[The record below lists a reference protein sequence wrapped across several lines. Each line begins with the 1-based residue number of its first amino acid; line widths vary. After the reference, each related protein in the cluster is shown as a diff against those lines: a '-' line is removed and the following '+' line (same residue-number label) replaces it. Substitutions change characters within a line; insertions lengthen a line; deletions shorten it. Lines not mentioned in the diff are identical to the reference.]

1 MIGTLPASFPVLTD
15 EEVRSAEKQGDAAGL
30 AAYFWTFFLT
40 GTEDEKRI
48 AARQFEEVLTPSFR
62 EIVNVS

>member
-1 MIGTLPASFPVLTD
+1 MLTD
-15 EEVRSAEKQGDAAGL
+15 KQVADAEKQGDAAGL

>member
-1 MIGTLPASFPVLTD
+1 MLTD

-40 GTEDEKRI
+40 GNGEEKR
-48 AARQFEEVLTPSFR
+48 AAERQFDEVLTPKFR